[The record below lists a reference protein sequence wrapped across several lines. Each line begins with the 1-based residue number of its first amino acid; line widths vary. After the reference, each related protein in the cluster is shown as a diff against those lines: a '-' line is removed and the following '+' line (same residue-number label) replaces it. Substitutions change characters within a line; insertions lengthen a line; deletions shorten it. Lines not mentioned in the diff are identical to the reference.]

1 MFARSTRVDGRPS
14 SVEAAVAHI
23 RDAVMPDVLETDGCV
38 GLSVLVDRVS
48 GCCILTTAW
57 RAAEALQAAD
67 ARLRPHLERVAA
79 QLGGLREDEDW
90 EIAVFHR
97 DHTSRPGAC
106 VRTVR
111 VQVEPELVEHGIDL
125 YRMVLLPRIEEF
137 EGFCSA
143 SLLVDRDSGHVVS
156 SVTFDSHE
164 AMRRTRS
171 LAAVVREEG
180 STEASGEILDVE
192 EFDLALAHLHVPE
205 LA

>member
-1 MFARSTRVDGRPS
+1 VFARSTRVDGRPS
-14 SVEAAVAHI
+14 SVEAGVAHI

-38 GLSVLVDRVS
+38 GLSVLVDGAA

-57 RAAEALQAAD
+57 RTAEALQAAD
-67 ARLRPHLERVAA
+67 AGLRPHSERMAA
-79 QLGGLREDEDW
+79 QLGGLPEDEDW

-111 VQVEPELVEHGIDL
+111 VRVEPELVEHSIDL

-143 SLLVDRDSGHVVS
+143 SLLVDRDSGHAVS
-156 SVTFDSHE
+156 SVTFDGHE

-180 STEASGEILDVE
+180 SAEASGEILDVE
-192 EFDLALAHLHVPE
+192 EFDLVLAHLHVPE